1 MKETMDC
8 LTCIPQQLRKHISPK
23 PRPTVQELKRMGKWL
38 DAPQLVQLVVRLKV
52 SSPVELRVGLGC
64 AFQHDGHCHIACIV
78 MDVHSFSRVQHTL
91 LQESTEAVL
100 AGLEGGA
107 PSLLLQPSLPSSKAT
122 ARAVHDALLATF
134 QFGYMP
140 PLRQATLITLQH
152 PRHVNKC
159 YDEACTRPGCKGNRL
174 EALPDGSYLFTIP
187 HHKNLQR

>member
-1 MKETMDC
+1 M
-8 LTCIPQQLRKHISPK
+8 
-23 PRPTVQELKRMGKWL
+23 
-38 DAPQLVQLVVRLKV
+38 
-52 SSPVELRVGLGC
+52 GC
-64 AFQHDGHCHIACIV
+64 ALHCMAWHCMALQACHSCHGQCTRHGPCLFNMMCIATVLALCW
-78 MDVHSFSRVQHTL
+78 MCVHSLECNTPL

-107 PSLLLQPSLPSSKAT
+107 PSLLLQPCLPSSKAT

-140 PLRQATLITLQH
+140 PLRHAILITLQH
-152 PRHVNKC
+152 PSHVNKC
-159 YDEACTRPGCKGNRL
+159 YGEACTRPGCKGNRL

>member
-1 MKETMDC
+1 
-8 LTCIPQQLRKHISPK
+8 
-23 PRPTVQELKRMGKWL
+23 MGCEWRGAWHFMAWHGMASMPWPMHKAWSL
-38 DAPQLVQLVVRLKV
+38 PL
-52 SSPVELRVGLGC
+52 
-64 AFQHDGHCHIACIV
+64 QHDVHCHSACIV
-78 MDVHSFSRVQHTL
+78 LDVHSFSGDVHSFFGVQHTL

-140 PLRQATLITLQH
+140 PLRHAILITLQH
-152 PRHVNKC
+152 PSHVNKC
-159 YDEACTRPGCKGNRL
+159 YDDACTRPGCKGNRL
-174 EALPDGSYLFTIP
+174 EALPDGSYLFTIL